1 MTGLESPSSQRQASA
16 SGAWASA
23 LLLPVAVTT
32 VVYTPMILSGLL
44 GPTWFVLLILAA
56 PTTAALVNRRMP
68 VATTPARACLLGLP
82 QLPLALVLMWLGIWL
97 HVRRGSLLAEFG
109 EVEMVLGYGTM
120 MAAGVGLLLTL
131 LVAAASRFGA
141 SRHHS

>member
-1 MTGLESPSSQRQASA
+1 MTGLKSPSSQRQAST

-23 LLLPVAVTT
+23 LLLPAAATT
-32 VVYTPMILSGLL
+32 VVYTPMILSGFL
-44 GPTWFVLLILAA
+44 GPTSFALLILAA
-56 PTTAALVNRRMP
+56 PLTAALVNRRMP

-82 QLPLALVLMWLGIWL
+82 QLPLAFVLMWLGIWL
-97 HVRRGSLLAEFG
+97 HVRSGSLLAEFG
-109 EVEMVLGYGTM
+109 EVETVLGYGTM

-141 SRHHS
+141 SGHPS